1 MLAGQGTVDEAKRRQ
16 IYMRAN
22 AMIHEQ
28 VPAIPIVHTV
38 VPIALSTSIRGYVPS
53 PDPRYNFELI
63 KPAGAPK

>member
-1 MLAGQGTVDEAKRRQ
+1 
-16 IYMRAN
+16 MRAN

-53 PDPRYNFELI
+53 PDTRYNFELI